1 MYRISKYH
9 IGQQDA
15 ENLMKTVSLQRKGLM
30 LVTLT
35 NFDNASAPAIARGSI
50 CDVANTLFESAGE
63 SILGTAVEGQNYIKL
78 VPTSDDNIAA
88 YYTQDSPTWNA
99 ELGGWYGVGDSSN
112 HRFIAGFSF
121 SLSAYTEKF
130 FLRDIDSFNNRK
142 YGNGKFR
149 QLNKIITP
157 AVDANS
163 ANIQTAYINNA
174 NISIA
179 NLEKIFSQNE
189 IEISVSIPKNTY
201 FHIKYPTTIVL
212 STYTISSDLFIDEL
226 YFVTLSG
233 NIILPSHQVIS
244 INPGTYM
251 ITSNRPES
259 ILTFKLCGAFGISS
273 MTLSDIFEA
282 ES

>member
-1 MYRISKYH
+1 
-9 IGQQDA
+9 
-15 ENLMKTVSLQRKGLM
+15 MKTVSLQRKGLM

-35 NFDNASAPAIARGSI
+35 NFGNTSAPKIARGSI

-88 YYTQDSPTWNA
+88 YYTRTAPVWNA

-130 FLRDIDSFNNRK
+130 YLRDIDSFNNRK

-149 QLNKIITP
+149 QLNKITTP
-157 AVDANS
+157 AVDVNS
-163 ANIQTAYINNA
+163 ANIQNAYINNA
-174 NISIA
+174 IISTANI
-179 NLEKIFSQNE
+179 EKIFSQNE
-189 IEISVSIPKNTY
+189 IEISVSIPKNTV

-212 STYTISSDLFIDEL
+212 STYTISSSSNVLIDEL
-226 YFVTLSG
+226 YFVTSSG
-233 NIILPSHQVIS
+233 SIPIISNQVIF
-244 INPGTYM
+244 INPGTYK

-282 ES
+282 AS